1 MDKRLRTATIYYLC
15 SMQIL
20 AKKIAQLTGH
30 RAAVFAVEAGP
41 EPHTILS
48 GAGDGWIVEWSLD
61 DPENGKL
68 IAKVDTNIFSL
79 KYIPSTGT
87 LVVGDMHG
95 GVHWVKPGQ
104 PEATKDIAH
113 HKNGVF
119 AILELGDFVF
129 TLGGEGKITRWSKK
143 EERSLETLEL
153 SHQSL
158 RNIAWSRSRKEL
170 AIGASDENIYILD
183 TDTLEIKQTLSNAHG
198 KSVFTV
204 HYSPDDRYLFSGGRD
219 AHFRVWDCQKNYAP
233 IFSEAAHWFTI
244 NAIAFDPRGDFFAT
258 ASRDKTIRI
267 WDSKDFSLKKSLDLK
282 KYGGHIN
289 SVNDLYWSPY
299 RNELISASDDRSLI
313 IWEIEKT
320 KTI

>member
-1 MDKRLRTATIYYLC
+1 
-15 SMQIL
+15 MQIL

-79 KYIPSTGT
+79 KYIQSTGA
-87 LVVGDMHG
+87 LIVGDMHG
-95 GVHWVKPGQ
+95 GVHWVKPGH
-104 PEATKDIAH
+104 PDSTKDIAH
-113 HKNGVF
+113 HKKGVY
-119 AILELGDFVF
+119 AILELDDFIF
-129 TLGGEGKITRWSKK
+129 TLGGDGKITRWSIK
-143 EERSLETLEL
+143 EERSLESLEL
-153 SHQSL
+153 SHHSL
-158 RNIAWSRSRKEL
+158 RSIVWSRTRNEL
-170 AIGASDENIYILD
+170 AIGASDEHIYILD
-183 TDTLEIKQTLSNAHG
+183 ADTLAIKQTIHNAHG
-198 KSVFTV
+198 KSVFAV
-204 HYSPDDRYLFSGGRD
+204 HYSPDERYLFSGGRD
-219 AHFRVWDCQKNYAP
+219 AHLKIWDCKNDYAP

-244 NAIAFDPRGDFFAT
+244 NAIAFDPSGQLFAT
-258 ASRDKTIRI
+258 ASRDKTLRI
-267 WDSKDFSLKKSLDLK
+267 WDAKDFSLKKSLDLK

-313 IWEIEKT
+313 IWEIEVVDRIK
-320 KTI
+320 